1 MPPYIPGVDRREVV
15 RLLRRLNF
23 RQEEGGGHTAFR
35 HDRLGLRTAVPRHR
49 GDVDP
54 VTMGSILVQIGL
66 TRAEF
71 DEARRRR
78 GQIPE
83 RFRE

>member
-1 MPPYIPGVDRREVV
+1 M
-15 RLLRRLNF
+15 RRLNF
-23 RQEEGGGHTAFR
+23 RLEEGRDHTTFH
-35 HDRLGLRTAVPRHR
+35 HDALGLRTAVPRHR

-78 GQIPE
+78 GRIPE

>member
-23 RQEEGGGHTAFR
+23 ILEEGGDHTTFR
-35 HDRLGLRTAVPRHR
+35 HARLGLRTAVLRHR

-54 VTMGSILVQIGL
+54 VTMGSILDQISL

-71 DEARRRR
+71 YEARRRR

>member
-1 MPPYIPGVDRREVV
+1 MPPYIPGVNAREII

-23 RQEEGGGHTAFR
+23 SEFEGGSHTVFR
-35 HDRLGLRTAVPRHR
+35 HERLGLTTFVPRHR
-49 GDVDP
+49 GDIDP

-71 DEARRRR
+71 DEARRRCGR
-78 GQIPE
+78 IPE